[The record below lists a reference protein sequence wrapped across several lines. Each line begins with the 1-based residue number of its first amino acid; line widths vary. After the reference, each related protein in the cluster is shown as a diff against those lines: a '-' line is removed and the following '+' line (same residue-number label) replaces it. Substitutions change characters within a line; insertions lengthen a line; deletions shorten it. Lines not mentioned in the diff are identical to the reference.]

1 MGVRYLNTLI
11 KRLTPGGLKP
21 VQLCDFSGKRIVI
34 DTSIYLHKFL
44 AANSLVESMYFMIA
58 QFKYFSITPIF
69 VFDGIAPAEKQG
81 VLNSREYVRESAR
94 QKYNQLSEVLNTEIQ
109 LQLQSQEPP
118 RDDAIEGGSENV
130 NDESG
135 LAHDVSNL
143 QQQMRSLK
151 RRFIRISNSEVS
163 EIKRLM
169 REFDVTYIESDGE
182 SDALCAYLVKANL
195 ADACMSDDM
204 DMFIYGCPVVLR
216 HVNIWHGTGIQYTLP
231 DILEGLQVSLHEFRM
246 VCILSGTDYNTIC
259 NPGDTQTKV
268 ENENDQVH
276 EREHEHEEHDP
287 CVKNELGELIQLQSC
302 KPIRLRF
309 YLSTLINIIRDY
321 YRSETDSCQ
330 GRFQPNEFDVDCY
343 NSIIETHKKHVSVT
357 SKNIYLTQLMFE
369 RAYAIFSS
377 DPSNEMKDR
386 IKTTLCICNSCM
398 IPSQSQSS
406 IPYEIP
412 HKVKRI
418 MAKYNFIYI

>member
-11 KRLTPGGLKP
+11 KRLAPGGLKP
-21 VQLCDFSGKRIVI
+21 VQLCDFSGKRIVV

-109 LQLQSQEPP
+109 LQLQSQESPC
-118 RDDAIEGGSENV
+118 DDAIEGGSENV

-182 SDALCAYLVKANL
+182 SDALCAYLVKTNL

-216 HVNIWHGTGIQYTLP
+216 HVNIWHGTGVQYTLP
-231 DILEGLQVSLHEFRM
+231 VILEELQVSLHEFRM

-259 NPGDTQTKV
+259 NPGDTQTKI
-268 ENENDQVH
+268 EDTN
-276 EREHEHEEHDP
+276 EHEHEHEHDP
-287 CVKNELGELIQLQSC
+287 SVIDEIIQIQSC

-321 YRSETDSCQ
+321 YRSKTDSCSSCQ
-330 GRFQPNEFDVDCY
+330 SQFQSNEFDVDCY

-377 DPSNEMKDR
+377 DPSNEMKEQIR
-386 IKTTLCICNSCM
+386 TTLYSSNSCTAP
-398 IPSQSQSS
+398 PS
-406 IPYEIP
+406 PYEIP

>member
-1 MGVRYLNTLI
+1 MGVRYLNTLM
-11 KRLTPGGLKP
+11 KRLAPKGLKT

-81 VLNSREYVRESAR
+81 VLNSRECVRENAR
-94 QKYNQLSEVLNTEIQ
+94 QKYNQLSEVLNTEMQ
-109 LQLQSQEPP
+109 LKLQSQELQ
-118 RDDAIEGGSENV
+118 RDDAIEGGSENANV
-130 NDESG
+130 DSEVE
-135 LAHDVSNL
+135 HVVSNI

-182 SDALCAYLVKANL
+182 SDALCAYLVKADF

-216 HVNIWHGTGIQYTLP
+216 HVNIWHGTGVQYTLP
-231 DILEGLQVSLHEFRM
+231 VILEEMQVSLHEFRM

-259 NPGDTQTKV
+259 ETGDQTKIEDTN
-268 ENENDQVH
+268 ENEHVNDN
-276 EREHEHEEHDP
+276 ERKHDEHEHVPGVIDEI
-287 CVKNELGELIQLQSC
+287 IQIQSC

-309 YLSTLINIIRDY
+309 YLSTLINIVRDY
-321 YRSETDSCQ
+321 YRIKTDSCTSCQ
-330 GRFQPNEFDVDCY
+330 SRFQPNGFDVNCY
-343 NSIIETHKKHVSVT
+343 NSIIETHKKHVSIT

-377 DPSNEMKDR
+377 DPSNEMKEQIR
-386 IKTTLCICNSCM
+386 TILYSSNSCTA
-398 IPSQSQSS
+398 PS
-406 IPYEIP
+406 PYEIP